1 MDILK
6 LGHKKR
12 LTRREAKVSHKRIN
26 IQEDYNMFNYD
37 RAMADTKSHIFTNVS
52 QSNINTEYDYMF
64 DDYGTQV
71 FPSDLVMKVVF
82 SKREIT
88 QDRLVKVTFAK
99 YVVIDNYV
107 ELIDDIGIEYQ
118 DYSFAIEGRE
128 YLQKK
133 LEGVLDRE

>member
-1 MDILK
+1 MF
-6 LGHKKR
+6 
-12 LTRREAKVSHKRIN
+12 
-26 IQEDYNMFNYD
+26 DYDKAISDPDN
-37 RAMADTKSHIFTNVS
+37 HVFTNVNQTQIKNDKS
-52 QSNINTEYDYMF
+52 EYDYMY
-64 DDYGTQV
+64 DDFGTQV
-71 FPSDLVMKVVF
+71 YDSDLVMKVVF
-82 SKREIT
+82 SKRQIT

-107 ELIDDIGIEYQ
+107 ELIDDIGIVYQ

>member
-1 MDILK
+1 
-6 LGHKKR
+6 
-12 LTRREAKVSHKRIN
+12 
-26 IQEDYNMFNYD
+26 MFNYD
-37 RAMADTKSHIFTNVS
+37 SAMSDTESHVFTNVS

-118 DYSFAIEGRE
+118 EYSFAIEVRE

-133 LEGVLDRE
+133 LEGALERE

>member
-1 MDILK
+1 MKGEI
-6 LGHKKR
+6 
-12 LTRREAKVSHKRIN
+12 T
-26 IQEDYNMFNYD
+26 MFNYD

-99 YVVIDNYV
+99 YVSIDNYV
-107 ELIDDIGIEYQ
+107 ELIDGIGIEYQ